1 MRRFE
6 MAVVCTLFLFGLSGC
21 GQEPEGPAEQV
32 GKEID
37 ATVEQTEEK
46 IDEAVDTAAKK
57 VEQAGDELRRSTT
70 D

>member
-1 MRRFE
+1 MTRFA
-6 MAVVCTLFLFGLSGC
+6 MAVAYTLLLFGFNGC

-37 ATVEQTEEK
+37 ATVEQTEEQ

-57 VEQAGDELRRSTT
+57 VEQAGDELRRGTT